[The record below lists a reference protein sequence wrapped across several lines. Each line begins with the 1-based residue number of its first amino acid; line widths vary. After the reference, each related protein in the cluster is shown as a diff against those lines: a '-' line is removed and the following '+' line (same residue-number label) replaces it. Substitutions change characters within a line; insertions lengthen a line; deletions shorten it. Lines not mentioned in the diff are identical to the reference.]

1 MFEPSQFGQ
10 EWEKMKGHEES
21 RTFQLKYA
29 STQAAEQELIRH
41 FGLRKVENP
50 EGSSKANMVTVHL
63 AGRFLG
69 AQAVLMVMMLAFD
82 TKMGCLLKIKVKS
95 EEEELT
101 TDLIDSIE

>member
-1 MFEPSQFGQ
+1 
-10 EWEKMKGHEES
+10 MKGFEES

-29 STQAAEQELIRH
+29 STQAAEQELTRH

-50 EGSSKANMVTVHL
+50 EGSTKPNMVTVNL
-63 AGRFLG
+63 AGKFLG
-69 AQAVLMVMMLAFD
+69 AKAVMMVLMLAFD
-82 TKMGCLLKIKVKS
+82 TKMGCLLKIKVKT